1 MKKVTK
7 AELEQRIEGLRGMRE
22 DEWELL
28 KWCEDNFGMDDPRTE
43 VQRARW
49 STLYD
54 AIKVLEEGWC

>member
-7 AELEQRIEGLRGMRE
+7 AELEKRIAGLRE
-22 DEWELL
+22 KLDDEWELL
-28 KWCEDNFGMDDPRTE
+28 FWCEKHLGIFDPRTE
-43 VQRARW
+43 AQRARW